1 MTFFQKGM
9 ELCSEN
15 YYFAKWT
22 LLPIFI
28 RNDENFA
35 VKFFFLEPM
44 MHKRAMNIL
53 FDFDTITQQLIRVK
67 RGYGPIQEKIRK

>member
-15 YYFAKWT
+15 YYIAKWT

-28 RNDENFA
+28 RNDGNF
-35 VKFFFLEPM
+35 VIRFFFLEPM
-44 MHKRAMNIL
+44 MRGRAMNIQYE
-53 FDFDTITQQLIRVK
+53 FDILNHQLIRIK
-67 RGYGPIQEKIRK
+67 RSYGRIQPI